1 LAGAYDTILARLHAG
16 RRDRVSSG
24 VGVQSEIGDSRGM
37 RTSFNIATYWIS
49 VVLGALTIVLVV
61 VNFAVLS
68 NNLSA
73 QAEANQR
80 QQFINQ
86 STQFRRVD
94 DLLIRTL
101 AQAAVNAKDDKLRD
115 LLAQQ
120 GVTLTPTPSEPTSAP
135 GSPTPGS
142 PAPTTGPVAPAAPPS
157 ASPAASGN
165 KAP

>member
-1 LAGAYDTILARLHAG
+1 
-16 RRDRVSSG
+16 
-24 VGVQSEIGDSRGM
+24 M